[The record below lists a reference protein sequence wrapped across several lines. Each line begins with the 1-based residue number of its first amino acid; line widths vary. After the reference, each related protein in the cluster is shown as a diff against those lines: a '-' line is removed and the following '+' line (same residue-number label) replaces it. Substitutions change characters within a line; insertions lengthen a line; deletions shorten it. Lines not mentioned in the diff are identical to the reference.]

1 MRRNGTIRSIHP
13 DPLLAVA
20 DRLEADAEE
29 KAEAGDTYG
38 ASLCRIHAKWIREAC
53 ADLVNRAVPYKDT
66 EELTGHPKGSILN
79 MKDESG
85 NRACPNVGT
94 GNAGAFRLGDLP
106 FKPGHGSPAKAR
118 LAAERLQQHWTGKR
132 ASARERRVRGEA
144 RRAS

>member
-29 KAEAGDTYG
+29 KSEAGDDYG
-38 ASLCRIHAKWIREAC
+38 ASLCRIHAKWFRAAC
-53 ADLVNRAVPYKDT
+53 ADLLNHEVKYGET
-66 EELTGHPKGSILN
+66 EDLTGLHPRSIMQ
-79 MKDESG
+79 MKDKDGE
-85 NRACPNVGT
+85 RLCPNVGT

-118 LAAERLQQHWTGKR
+118 LAAERLQQQWAGER